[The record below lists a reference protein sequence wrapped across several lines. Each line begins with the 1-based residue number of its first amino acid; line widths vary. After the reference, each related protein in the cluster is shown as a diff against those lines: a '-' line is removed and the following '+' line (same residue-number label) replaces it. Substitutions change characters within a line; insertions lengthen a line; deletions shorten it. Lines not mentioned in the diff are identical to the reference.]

1 MPSNLKELIVVLA
14 LGALVFALGR
24 KTATALMDEGDFKRR
39 RNAWLILSAAAFLSP
54 SFWLFVLVAAPT
66 LYWGAKKD
74 SNPLGFYLLLINVVP
89 SVPVD
94 IPAIGVNRFFSLDI
108 FRLLAFCVLVP
119 AALRFRKSA
128 DRAQNGRLGK
138 MDVFLLAY
146 GALQAIYFV
155 APDLPNHV
163 ILQNSATNVLRT
175 SFLFFID
182 AYVLYYVASRTCRSP
197 RAITDAMAAFCFSCL
212 LMSSLAIFESV
223 KHWLLYTDLTRAWGG
238 APIDLQYVIRAG
250 MLRAESSSGN
260 ALVLGYLLAIAFG
273 CWLHLK
279 TRLPKGGVS
288 RLVAPIL
295 WLGLFASFSRGPW
308 IGAVAI
314 YFAHA
319 ALQSNGRS
327 RLLKAAITCVF
338 LGLLISLTP
347 LGSKLLDT
355 LPFQSGT
362 KSASTLDY
370 RQRLVAESM
379 PLIQAHPYLGDQ
391 LALTKL
397 QDMRQG
403 QGIIDV
409 VNAYLGIVLFHGLI
423 GLFLFVGF
431 LVSALFL
438 AYRVT
443 KRPATAGPEL
453 TSAATSLAACLV
465 GTSVMLADCSFILGY
480 VPTFYSLTGLAV
492 ACSFLVSAPRSA
504 SQPVPALVKTA
515 G

>member
-1 MPSNLKELIVVLA
+1 VSSNFKELIIVLA
-14 LGALVFALGR
+14 VGGLIFALGR
-24 KTATALMDEGDFKRR
+24 RTATALMDEGDFKRR

-54 SFWLFVLVAAPT
+54 SFWLFALIAAPT
-66 LYWGAKKD
+66 LFWGAKRD
-74 SNPLGFYLLLINVVP
+74 TNPLGFYLLLLNVVP
-89 SVPVD
+89 SVPVE
-94 IPAIGVNRFFSLDI
+94 IPAIGVNEFFSLDI
-108 FRLLAFCVLVP
+108 FRLLAFCVLIP
-119 AALRFRKSA
+119 AAFRYRRSA
-128 DRAQNGRLGK
+128 DSAQTRHLGK
-138 MDVFLLAY
+138 MDVLLLSYGGLLA
-146 GALQAIYFV
+146 IFFV

-163 ILQNSATNVLRT
+163 ILHNSVTNVLRT
-175 SFLFFID
+175 AFLFLID

-212 LMSSLAIFESV
+212 VMSSLAVFEAV

-238 APIDLQYVIRAG
+238 DPIDLQYVIRAG

-279 TRLPKGGVS
+279 TRLSKSGLN
-288 RLVAPIL
+288 RLVAPML
-295 WLGLFASFSRGPW
+295 WFGLFASFSRGPW
-308 IGAVAI
+308 IGAIAI

-319 ALQSNGRS
+319 ALHTNGRS
-327 RLLKAAITCVF
+327 RLFKAALTCAF
-338 LGLLISLTP
+338 LGLLLSLTP
-347 LGSKLLDT
+347 LGSKLLDS
-355 LPFQSGT
+355 LPFHSGG
-362 KSASTLDY
+362 KSAVTLDY
-370 RQRLVAESM
+370 RQRLVAESL

-438 AYRVT
+438 AYRVA
-443 KRPATAGPEL
+443 KRPAVAGAEL
-453 TSAATSLAACLV
+453 TSAATSLAACLI
-465 GTSVMLADCSFILGY
+465 GTAIMLADCSFILGY
-480 VPTFYSLTGLAV
+480 VPTFYSLCGLAV
-492 ACSFLVSAPRSA
+492 ACSFLISAPSTA
-504 SQPVPALVKTA
+504 SQPVRALMKTV